1 MPVQTF
7 SEAVDN
13 LYVTTW
19 QNMKEAAVDNIYDA
33 TPFWF
38 WMRANGKI
46 KHVTGGRFIT
56 EPLRYA
62 KHDNI
67 TWLGKGGTVSLQDK
81 EFLSAGRFDWR
92 YVAAAVVR
100 FGVDDQQNVGKN
112 QIMNLMNAKLDNAKE
127 GLISEMEKVLAQGAG
142 GVASGFDGLQW
153 LVADDPT
160 AAANTVGSIDPSVNT
175 WWQNKTKNMTGLSFA
190 VNGVAEM
197 RTMLNNTM
205 NNLNQDRPDIIISGQ
220 TPFEYYEDAVL
231 EFYRIQNNKLA
242 DAGFM
247 NQTFKGIPMVWTPS
261 IANTRMYFLNTKFL
275 YLDTDPRMEFDMTE
289 WKLIPDQV
297 NDRAAQIVL
306 AGQFVTSRRRC
317 QGVLFNVDTP

>member
-19 QNMKEAAVDNIYDA
+19 QNMKSEIVDNIYDA

-38 WMRANGKI
+38 WMNDHNKI
-46 KHVTGGRFIT
+46 RNVTGGRFIT

-67 TWLGKGGTVSLQDK
+67 TWLGKGGTVTLQDK
-81 EFLSAGRFDWR
+81 EFLTAGRYDWR
-92 YVAAAVVR
+92 YLAASVVR

-112 QIMNLMNAKLDNAKE
+112 QIMSLMNAKLDNAKE
-127 GLISEMEKVLAQGAG
+127 GLISEMERVLAQGQG
-142 GVASGFDGLQW
+142 GVATGFDGLQW

-160 AAANTVGSIDPSVNT
+160 ASTNTVGGIDPSVNT
-175 WWQNKTKNMTGLSFA
+175 MWQNKIKNMTGLSFA

-197 RTMLNNTM
+197 RTMVNNCM
-205 NNLNQDRPDIIISGQ
+205 NNLNQDRPDIIVSGQ
-220 TPFEYYEDAVL
+220 TPYEMYEDSVL
-231 EFYRIQNNKLA
+231 EFYRVTNNKLA
-242 DAGFM
+242 DAGFL
-247 NQTFKGIPMVWTPS
+247 NQTFKGIPMIWSPS
-261 IANTRMYFLNTKFL
+261 LANTRMYFLVTKFL
-275 YLDTDPRMEFDMTE
+275 YLVIDPRMEFDMTE
-289 WKLIPDQV
+289 WKMIPDQV

-306 AGQFVTSRRRC
+306 AGQFTTSRRRC
-317 QGVLFNVDTP
+317 QGVMFNIDTP